1 MQPNRFQLVSN
12 DLGPFPNLSR
22 WGSIYMLRFFFQQK
36 KDEFQDYDN
45 SGQFRSLQVR
55 FDYSY
60 NSNAPVSF
68 TNRNLFERPAIKF

>member
-1 MQPNRFQLVSN
+1 MPYFWGMLFQH
-12 DLGPFPNLSR
+12 
-22 WGSIYMLRFFFQQK
+22 K